1 MSPLSRMT
9 LRLLA
14 IGVVLVTAL
23 APPAR
28 AQELP
33 WAPIALAGGHVT
45 LGGDA
50 SVTIAPE
57 DTGFFNYT
65 DYDRSLTRLMQVD
78 FTGAV
83 KAGDHFSLLTEIR
96 LQNTDAQALALFA
109 RIRPWAGRA
118 FDIQIGR
125 VPPTFGAY
133 GRRAYGVDNPLIG
146 VPLGYQ
152 YLTSL
157 RPDALPASADQLLN
171 MRGRGW
177 LASYSIGNPVAAH
190 GVPLVST
197 ARWDTGV
204 QVHAAT
210 EVVEATAAVTV
221 GTLSDPRFSDNNGG
235 RQVIGRVA
243 LHPNAGLIVGVS
255 ASRGPFAGRQA
266 ASAAGSDWRSLTQQ
280 AWGADVEYSRDYY
293 LVRFESIYSAWRM
306 PAVGAH
312 PIDGPLTALATSIE
326 GRYKIRPGFYAA
338 ARFDHLGFNEISGS
352 RLREAWDAP
361 VSRIEVGGG
370 YSIQRNLIAKLSYQ
384 YNTRDGGRVRSL
396 GLVAFQLLFWL

>member
-1 MSPLSRMT
+1 MHFRT
-9 LRLLA
+9 LVIGAVLA
-14 IGVVLVTAL
+14 A
-23 APPAR
+23 APAQPAR
-28 AQELP
+28 AQDLP
-33 WAPIALAGGHVT
+33 WAPIALADGHVT

-65 DYDRSLTRLMQVD
+65 DYDRSLVRMMQVD
-78 FTGAV
+78 FLGAV
-83 KAGDHFSLLTEIR
+83 KANDHVSFLTEVR
-96 LQNTDAQALALFA
+96 LQNTEAQALALYA
-109 RIRPWAGRA
+109 RIRPWAARA
-118 FDIQIGR
+118 VDIQIGR

-146 VPLGYQ
+146 VPLAYQ

-157 RPDALPASADQLLN
+157 RPDALPASADDLLK

-177 LASYSIGNPVAAH
+177 EASYPLGNQVAAH

-204 QVHAAT
+204 QVHAANAL
-210 EVVEATAAVTV
+210 VEATGAVTV

-235 RQVIGRVA
+235 PQVIGRVA
-243 LHPNAGLIVGVS
+243 LRPNAGLVVGVS
-255 ASRGPFAGRQA
+255 ASRGPFVGRQA
-266 ASAAGSDWRSLTQQ
+266 ANAAGSDWRSLTQQ

-293 LVRFESIYSAWRM
+293 LVRFESVYSEWRV
-306 PAVGAH
+306 PSIGAD
-312 PIDGPLTALATSIE
+312 PIVGPLTSLGTSIE

-338 ARFDHLGFNEISGS
+338 ARFDHLGFSEITGS
-352 RLREAWDAP
+352 HLREGWDAP
-361 VSRIEVGGG
+361 VSRFEIGGG

-396 GLVAFQLLFWL
+396 GLVAFQLQFWL